1 MPPLA
6 TTTSSKLSDSRMSID
21 DRDSN
26 IFNDEHHPA
35 RATSKKLPYYHPA
48 KAIQELLAVKN
59 GWRTS
64 HYGIKHEEARL
75 ELVTWNGWLTCDFS
89 SESIER
95 FPLSLW
101 ERFRIGRM
109 ARKMSQS
116 LIVNAMLPDGS
127 SRTLHSALI
136 ESICLH
142 PQEWE
147 VCTDVIHH
155 QASGVELV
163 TRDGPFFLRCSPMS
177 KEHFRIGILKRL
189 SIWLGIKRLIRMTV
203 AGRLQEVAEV
213 MRNRSKVAVSP

>member
-1 MPPLA
+1 M
-6 TTTSSKLSDSRMSID
+6 TSLPNTISPGLSDSHASKD
-21 DRDSN
+21 YQDTN
-26 IFNDEHHPA
+26 IFNDEYHSA
-35 RATSKKLPYYHPA
+35 RAAFQKSPYYHPA
-48 KAIQELLAVKN
+48 KAIQELLTIKN

-64 HYGIKHEEARL
+64 HHGIKHEEARL

-89 SESIER
+89 AESIER

-109 ARKMSQS
+109 ARRMSQS
-116 LIVNAMLPDGS
+116 LIVQAMLPDGS
-127 SRTLHSALI
+127 TRSLHSALI

-155 QASGVELV
+155 HASGVELV

-189 SIWLGIKRLIRMTV
+189 SIWLGIKRLVRMTV

-213 MRNRSKVAVSP
+213 MRSRSKVAVSP